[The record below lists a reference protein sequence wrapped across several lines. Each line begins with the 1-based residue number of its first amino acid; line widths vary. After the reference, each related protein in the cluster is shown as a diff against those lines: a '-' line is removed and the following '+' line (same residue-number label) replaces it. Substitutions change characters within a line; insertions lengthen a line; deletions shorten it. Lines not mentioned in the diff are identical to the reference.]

1 MADPLAT
8 MESPRLDDVCA
19 SLADQ
24 LEASTLYPAPH
35 TLAVALG
42 ANLPSA
48 FGSPTATLRA
58 VRPEL
63 EQAINECLIA
73 SIAETPDATRAGLRC
88 RWSPLFET
96 EPVGGPPEQPAYINA
111 VLVVDGPQLAAMQPC
126 EAAALLLLDKLL
138 ALEKR
143 FGRDR
148 QESLRRWQ
156 PRTLDLDLLAWG
168 GLHVQREALT
178 LPHPR
183 LIERSFVVVP
193 LAAAL
198 SAGGEMTR
206 RIPPDL
212 DWPE

>member
-1 MADPLAT
+1 MT
-8 MESPRLDDVCA
+8 YVCA

-24 LEASTLYPAPH
+24 LGASTPYPAH
-35 TLAVALG
+35 NTLAVALG

-48 FGSPTATLRA
+48 FGPPTATLRA

-63 EQAINECLIA
+63 EKVIHVWLAA
-73 SIAETPDATRAGLRC
+73 SLGEALDASRAGLRC

-96 EPVGGPPEQPAYINA
+96 DPVGGPTEQPAYINA

-126 EAAALLLLDKLL
+126 EAAALLLLEKLL

>member
-1 MADPLAT
+1 
-8 MESPRLDDVCA
+8 MESPRLDDVFA

-24 LEASTLYPAPH
+24 LGTSTANPAPS

-42 ANLPSA
+42 ANLASA
-48 FGSPTATLRA
+48 FGPPRATLLA

-63 EQAINECLIA
+63 EQTIHEWISA
-73 SIAETPDATRAGLRC
+73 SLGEVPGVRVNPSGLRC

-96 EPVGGPPEQPAYINA
+96 DPVGGPPEQPVYINA
-111 VLVVDGPQLAAMQPC
+111 VLVVDGPWLALLQPC
-126 EAAALLLLDKLL
+126 EAAALSLLDSLL

-148 QESLRRWQ
+148 QAELMRWGS
-156 PRTLDLDLLAWG
+156 RSLDLDLLAWG
-168 GLHVQREALT
+168 ALQVQHEALT

-198 SAGGEMTR
+198 TGVGQVPR

-212 DWPE
+212 DWLE

>member
-1 MADPLAT
+1 
-8 MESPRLDDVCA
+8 
-19 SLADQ
+19 
-24 LEASTLYPAPH
+24 
-35 TLAVALG
+35 
-42 ANLPSA
+42 
-48 FGSPTATLRA
+48 
-58 VRPEL
+58 
-63 EQAINECLIA
+63 
-73 SIAETPDATRAGLRC
+73 LRC

-96 EPVGGPPEQPAYINA
+96 DPVGGPTEQPAYINA

-126 EAAALLLLDKLL
+126 EAAALLLLEKLL

-148 QESLRRWQ
+148 QLTMLRWQ
-156 PRTLDLDLLAWG
+156 PRSLDLDLLAWG
-168 GLHVQREALT
+168 GLHVQHEALT

>member
-1 MADPLAT
+1 

-24 LEASTLYPAPH
+24 LGVSTAYSAPS

-42 ANLPSA
+42 ANLASA
-48 FGSPTATLRA
+48 FGPPRATLRA

-63 EQAINECLIA
+63 EQTIHEWLSTSLGEA
-73 SIAETPDATRAGLRC
+73 SGERVIPAGLRC

-96 EPVGGPPEQPAYINA
+96 DPVGGPPEQPVYINA
-111 VLVVDGPQLAAMQPC
+111 VVVVDGPRLALLQPC
-126 EAAALLLLDKLL
+126 EAAALSLLVRLL

-148 QESLRRWQ
+148 QAELMRWESRS
-156 PRTLDLDLLAWG
+156 LDLDLLAWG
-168 GLHVQREALT
+168 ALQVQHEALI

-198 SAGGEMTR
+198 TGVGQVPR

-212 DWPE
+212 DWLE

>member
-1 MADPLAT
+1 MNESLKGPLS
-8 MESPRLDDVCA
+8 MY
-19 SLADQ
+19 SL
-24 LEASTLYPAPH
+24 T
-35 TLAVALG
+35 VI
-42 ANLPSA
+42 
-48 FGSPTATLRA
+48 
-58 VRPEL
+58 V
-63 EQAINECLIA
+63 
-73 SIAETPDATRAGLRC
+73 
-88 RWSPLFET
+88 
-96 EPVGGPPEQPAYINA
+96 PAYNESKTIENS
-111 VLVVDGPQLAAMQPC
+111 L
-126 EAAALLLLDKLL
+126 EKLL